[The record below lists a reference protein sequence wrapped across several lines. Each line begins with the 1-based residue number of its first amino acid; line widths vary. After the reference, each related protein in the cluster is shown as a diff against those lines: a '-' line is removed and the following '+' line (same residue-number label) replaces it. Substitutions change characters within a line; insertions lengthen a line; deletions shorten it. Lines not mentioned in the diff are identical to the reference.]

1 MRFLARNRHRR
12 FVTLVALAT
21 ALIALLLPTGAS
33 AENWYGKIGSAYG
46 ADGNLPGNYSGIQQT
61 RYDSIPSAIPGTGD
75 GTGVCNP
82 LFGAGGS
89 QQIYQAQDVVL
100 NNGYVAEMGTGHQCI
115 PTVGGSGTE
124 YWYAGYYD
132 GSNNWHTE
140 WYNYISGSNSHT
152 FYFWANSCDSGSHC
166 WNAQV
171 DSTVEKSWDLNQ
183 SGSAIYNMLGT
194 TYNDISTN
202 TPVSTYQV
210 SQMAY
215 ENGFVTSW
223 HNFSSTIFHSNGN
236 YMCVDS
242 LSATKMNVAQ
252 NPPSFVTCS

>member
-1 MRFLARNRHRR
+1 MACKPIEWHRPPASSEGLTAR
-12 FVTLVALAT
+12 A
-21 ALIALLLPTGAS
+21 
-33 AENWYGKIGSAYG
+33 
-46 ADGNLPGNYSGIQQT
+46 
-61 RYDSIPSAIPGTGD
+61 PS
-75 GTGVCNP
+75 
-82 LFGAGGS
+82 
-89 QQIYQAQDVVL
+89 
-100 NNGYVAEMGTGHQCI
+100 EM
-115 PTVGGSGTE
+115 
-124 YWYAGYYD
+124 
-132 GSNNWHTE
+132 
-140 WYNYISGSNSHT
+140 
-152 FYFWANSCDSGSHC
+152 
-166 WNAQV
+166 
-171 DSTVEKSWDLNQ
+171 NQ